1 MKNRFQSANRHSLS
15 AQEIYFTEPKAT
27 QHNLGMTLLCT
38 GLLMTTL
45 SACFLPV
52 VSRAATSELAS
63 ATRTTEPA
71 TQRRVFQQGLPTY
84 HWHFNCPLAAG
95 NSHRAPKTD
104 AAEKRHYMTKT
115 QAEEKSL
122 MACSFCL
129 DME

>member
-1 MKNRFQSANRHSLS
+1 MKNRFPSPARRASS
-15 AQEIYFTEPKAT
+15 AQDIYFTQPKAT
-27 QHNLGMTLLCT
+27 QHSLGMTLLCT
-38 GLLMTTL
+38 GLLMTTI

-52 VSRAATSELAS
+52 VSRAATSELA
-63 ATRTTEPA
+63 AAPHPTEPA

-95 NSHRAPKTD
+95 NSHHALKTD

-122 MACSFCL
+122 AACSFCL